1 MRRQHHAR
9 CRVVAGDVGGEQ
21 VQQSVRR
28 VVVCLNSG
36 PEPEEKGSAAESSSG
51 YSTPIRARARAL
63 TSVTKT
69 PPL

>member
-36 PEPEEKGSAAESSSG
+36 PEPEEKGSAAE
-51 YSTPIRARARAL
+51 RAL
-63 TSVTKT
+63 AATARRSE
-69 PPL
+69 PEREP